1 MPGYAVEAMTEAPYP
16 SPPWRLHG
24 TVRAALWRV
33 PRDALP
39 GPLPDGAAPLVWGR
53 TALLATVRADWAPGG
68 DLAYGELV
76 VAVPVRLGW
85 RIGVTVT
92 AAWVDSPASLAG
104 GRALWAIPK
113 WLCRFEAA
121 TGRTTLTDAQGPVAT
136 FKDRPGRALPLRLPV
151 PLRVLQP
158 DGAGLRTTRAAATG
172 RPGHGDLDWIFPAT
186 GPLALL
192 AGQRPLLTVT
202 LADAEARFGL

>member
-1 MPGYAVEAMTEAPYP
+1 MTDAPAYP
-16 SPPWRLHG
+16 PPPWRLRG

-33 PRDALP
+33 PLAALP
-39 GPLPDGAAPLVWGR
+39 GPLPDGARPLGWGR
-53 TALLATVRADWAPGG
+53 SALLATVWAEWLPGG
-68 DLAYGELV
+68 DLAYAELV
-76 VAVPVRLGW
+76 VAVPVRLGR

-113 WLCRFEAA
+113 RLGRFETAG
-121 TGRTTLTDAQGPVAT
+121 GRTELFAAQRPVAAFT
-136 FKDRPGRALPLRLPV
+136 DRPGRALPLRLPF

-158 DGAGLRTTRAAATG
+158 DGAGVRITRAAATG
-172 RPGHGDLDWIFPAT
+172 WPRFGGPGWEFPPD

-192 AGQRPLLTVT
+192 AGRQPFIALT
-202 LADAEARFGL
+202 LAEAEARFGL

>member
-1 MPGYAVEAMTEAPYP
+1 MTEALYP
-16 SPPWRLHG
+16 SPPWRLRG
-24 TVRAALWRV
+24 TVQAALWRV
-33 PRDALP
+33 PRGALP
-39 GPLPDGAAPLVWGR
+39 GPLPDGARPLGWGR
-53 TALLATVRADWAPGG
+53 TALLATVRADWQAGG

-76 VAVPVRLGW
+76 VAVPVRLGR

-113 WLCRFEAA
+113 RLGRFE
-121 TGRTTLTDAQGPVAT
+121 TVDGRTILTDAQGLVAAFT
-136 FKDRPGRALPLRLPV
+136 DRPGRAPPLRLPV

-158 DGAGLRTTRAAATG
+158 DGAGIRATRAAATG
-172 RPGHGDLDWIFPAT
+172 RPSFGGPGWDFAPT
-186 GPLALL
+186 GPLAVL
-192 AGQRPLLTVT
+192 AGRRPFLAVT